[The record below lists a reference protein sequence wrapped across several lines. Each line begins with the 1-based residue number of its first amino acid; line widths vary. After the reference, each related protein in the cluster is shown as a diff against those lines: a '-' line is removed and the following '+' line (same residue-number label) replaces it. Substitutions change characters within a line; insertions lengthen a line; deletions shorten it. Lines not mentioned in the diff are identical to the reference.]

1 MHMKNP
7 WIELVKNTNKG
18 DNFTVKHINDYVM
31 EFKNRIKFLGP
42 KILFFLKKI
51 ESQCK

>member
-18 DNFTVKHINDYVM
+18 DNFTVKHKRLCYGIQEQNQIFGTQNFV
-31 EFKNRIKFLGP
+31 
-42 KILFFLKKI
+42 FLKKDR
-51 ESQCK
+51 EPV